1 MERHIDWGNV
11 QTWKEST
18 PVRDGSRSSC
28 QFSHKSRPTHTH
40 TLFVFIG
47 KRAARIK
54 AKISVHLPSRTM
66 FWLSSHNAL
75 CQGKGPVDWLT
86 SRLGFL
92 FLFPSHSNNAQA
104 NSDSSG
110 TEVVLNYMCRA
121 NQPSNIKVTVG
132 ALCMHESYACS
143 ILHETCKV
151 KEMQRTRSVFLFMI
165 HLSLGSFYFLTQC
178 ESPAQD
184 N

>member
-1 MERHIDWGNV
+1 MERKHSSERRVKI
-11 QTWKEST
+11 KL
-18 PVRDGSRSSC
+18 PVFP
-28 QFSHKSRPTHTH
+28 QITSHTHTH
-40 TLFVFIG
+40 TFCFYW
-47 KRAARIK
+47 K
-54 AKISVHLPSRTM
+54 ACSKD
-66 FWLSSHNAL
+66 
-75 CQGKGPVDWLT
+75 QGKNICPFTIKDNVLAQLPQCSGPVDWLT
-86 SRLGFL
+86 SRLGFR